1 MISKYEAKI
10 SGTGHYVP
18 KKVLNN
24 FDLEKI
30 VDTSDEWIKTRTG
43 MVERRVAAENEA
55 VSDMAYEA
63 TLQALEMA
71 GMRPK
76 DIDMIIVGT
85 ISGDHPFPSTACV
98 LQKRLGIKNFPAFD
112 VSAGCTGWIY
122 AANIA
127 KQYVENGI
135 AKNVL
140 VIGAETLTKIT
151 NYQDRNTCVLFG
163 DGAGATIISRA
174 EKKDIS
180 RFIDSE
186 ITADGSSYELLIQNA
201 GGSRMPASHE
211 TVDKNL
217 HTVYMEGN
225 KIFKLAIRSMYSV
238 CDTVLKRNNMDVK
251 SIDWLITHQ
260 ANLRMFQAIAKTLNI
275 PMERFYITIH
285 KYGNSSSA
293 SCAIALDEAV
303 RDGSIKKGQLI
314 CMPVFGGGLT
324 WGSALIRW

>member
-1 MISKYEAKI
+1 MIPKYEAKI
-10 SGTGHYVP
+10 AGTGHYVP
-18 KKVLNN
+18 EKILNN

-30 VDTSDEWIKTRTG
+30 VDTSDEWIRTRTG
-43 MVERRVAAENEA
+43 MFERRIAAENEA
-55 VSDMAYEA
+55 VSDMSYQA
-63 TLQALEMA
+63 TLNALEMA
-71 GMRPK
+71 GMKPK

-85 ISGDHPFPSTACV
+85 ISGDHPFPATACV

-112 VSAGCTGWIY
+112 ISAGCTGWIY
-122 AANIA
+122 AANVA
-127 KQYVENGI
+127 KQYIENGI
-135 AKNVL
+135 AKNIL
-140 VIGAETLTKIT
+140 VIGAETLSKIT

-186 ITADGSSYELLIQNA
+186 ITADGTYYELLVQHA

-225 KIFKLAIRSMYSV
+225 KIFKLAIKSMYSV
-238 CDTVLKRNNMDVK
+238 CDVVLKRNKMDVK

-260 ANLRMFQAIAKTLNI
+260 ANLRIIEALGKKMKIDENKVIVNI
-275 PMERFYITIH
+275 EKCPFFFF
-285 KYGNSSSA
+285 
-293 SCAIALDEAV
+293 L
-303 RDGSIKKGQLI
+303 
-314 CMPVFGGGLT
+314 
-324 WGSALIRW
+324 